1 MSNPFTSDFHSFFIE
16 LAGNNHKDWFH
27 ANKKRY
33 ETSVKK
39 PFEAFVAMAY
49 DELKKEGIEIDLKPG
64 DAIFRI
70 NRDIRFS
77 KDKNPY
83 KLNRSAIISPF
94 GRKNKSYPG
103 LYIDFGPEKIWIG
116 GGAYFMDKE
125 QLYDLRDHIQ
135 KQPKKLRKA
144 LINTEFK
151 RLFPQ
156 GLQGD
161 KNKIIPKEFKPSLET
176 SPEIANKQFYY
187 MSEHSP
193 DLLLEDNLLETVI
206 EHWKASRDLETLLIE
221 GMFPKQ

>member
-39 PFEAFVAMAY
+39 PFEAFVSMAF
-49 DELKKEGIEIDLKPG
+49 EALKAEGVAIDLKPG
-64 DAIFRI
+64 DSIFRI

-94 GRKNKSYPG
+94 GRKDKSYPG

-116 GGAYFMDKE
+116 GGAYFMDKD
-125 QLYDLRDHIQ
+125 QLYDLREHIRTN
-135 KQPKKLRKA
+135 PTKLRDA
-144 LINTEFK
+144 LNQKSFRK
-151 RLFPQ
+151 LYPN
-156 GLQGD
+156 GLQGE
-161 KNKIIPKEFKPSLET
+161 KNKIVPKEFKPTMET
-176 SPEIANKQFYY
+176 TPEIANKQFYY

-193 DLLLEDNLLETVI
+193 DLLLDEKLLDIVVD
-206 EHWKASRDLETLLIE
+206 HWKASRAIEDFLIN
-221 GMFPKQ
+221 GMFPKK